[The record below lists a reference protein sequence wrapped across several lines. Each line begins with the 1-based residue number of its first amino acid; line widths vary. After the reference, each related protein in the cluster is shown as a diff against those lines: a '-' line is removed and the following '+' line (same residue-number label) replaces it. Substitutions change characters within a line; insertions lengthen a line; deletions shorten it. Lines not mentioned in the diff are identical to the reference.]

1 MRYQAIIII
10 FMFNFHGTDYTS
22 LFIDLKNCIFFL
34 LWLSLE
40 DSVVFFFLEVLLNG
54 ALVGRRFLQL

>member
-22 LFIDLKNCIFFL
+22 LFMDLKNCIFFL
-34 LWLSLE
+34 LWLILE
-40 DSVVFFFLEVLLNG
+40 DSVVFFF
-54 ALVGRRFLQL
+54 FLKSF